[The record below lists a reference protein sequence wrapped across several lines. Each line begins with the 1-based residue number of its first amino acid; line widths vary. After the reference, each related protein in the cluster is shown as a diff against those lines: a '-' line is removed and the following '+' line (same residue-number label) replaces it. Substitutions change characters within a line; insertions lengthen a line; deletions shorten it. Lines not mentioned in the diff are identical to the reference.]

1 MKDVVVVFADEIR
14 KQRLRCGYTENEIEK
29 LLCLP
34 KGTFAKWEQGKKE
47 PSLSMLVI
55 LSDFFMCSTDTLLGK
70 NSR

>member
-1 MKDVVVVFADEIR
+1 MKDVVVVFAEEIK
-14 KQRLRCGYTENEIEK
+14 KQRLRCGYTQKEVED

-34 KGTFAKWEQGKKE
+34 RGTFEKWEKGKKE
-47 PSLSMLVI
+47 PSLSVLVV